1 MEVGV
6 EEEVEEEE
14 ENITVMNDIS
24 MEVEIENIEIDV
36 VDDIVQEDDDYIN
49 AFLSQSMDDIIKE

>member
-14 ENITVMNDIS
+14 ENIAVMNDIS

-49 AFLSQSMDDIIKE
+49 AFLSQSMNDIIKE

>member
-14 ENITVMNDIS
+14 ENIAVMNDIS